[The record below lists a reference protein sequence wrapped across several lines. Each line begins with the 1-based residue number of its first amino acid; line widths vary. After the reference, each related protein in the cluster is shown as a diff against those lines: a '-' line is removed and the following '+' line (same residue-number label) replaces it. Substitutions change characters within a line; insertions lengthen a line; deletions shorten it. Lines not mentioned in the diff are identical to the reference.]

1 MVGWNWRSVWVRGRG
16 QARGVKT
23 YLNCILAMVWW
34 AYIKV
39 RVDRAGRDGD
49 VSVKEE
55 DLCRVWSVKSELF

>member
-1 MVGWNWRSVWVRGRG
+1 M
-16 QARGVKT
+16 
-23 YLNCILAMVWW
+23 NCILAMVWW